1 MRGPGEDTF
10 TFTTKDRENLRKYLL
25 NGGFILSSP
34 GCSDPRGDAEP
45 RGEGLAVEKMETALS
60 NLLPKL
66 KTEADFIV
74 QLAFT
79 DEATLHALAVACDS
93 TYSGRILTFGQRF
106 GLPLVLG
113 AVGLMA
119 SVIAGRHYVPH
130 IYMQNDGFVLE
141 R

>member
-1 MRGPGEDTF
+1 M
-10 TFTTKDRENLRKYLL
+10 
-25 NGGFILSSP
+25 
-34 GCSDPRGDAEP
+34 
-45 RGEGLAVEKMETALS
+45 AVEKMETALS

-93 TYSGRILTFGQRF
+93 TYSGRILAFGQRF
-106 GLPLVLG
+106 GLSLVLG

-119 SVIAGRHYVPH
+119 SVIAGGLIVGRHYVPH